1 MKEKDLMIK
10 LINIGKI
17 IIGLLGVILIVL
29 IIGVSKMYSNNKV
42 DTNSNNTQESETE
55 YNTNYDVSMFKE
67 IEAEDLKDETKG
79 KLRVV
84 YIGRETCGWCA
95 AFLPNLWIA
104 QEDYKF
110 ETLYID
116 IAKIIDFSNGN
127 IIDQEEYDT
136 LSSLTGKEYENY
148 MKENLGAT
156 PMILIMK
163 DNKIVGAQTGYSE
176 YENFETILNNA
187 GIKNN

>member
-10 LINIGKI
+10 LINIGKV
-17 IIGLLGVILIVL
+17 IIGLLAVILVVL
-29 IIGVSKMYSNNKV
+29 IVGVSKIYSNNKV
-42 DTNSNNTQESETE
+42 DTSNNSTQESESE
-55 YNTNYDVSMFKE
+55 YNTNYDVSMFKK
-67 IEAEDLKDETKG
+67 INASDLKDETKG

-95 AFLPNLWIA
+95 AFLPNLWTA
-104 QEDYKF
+104 QEDYEF

-116 IAKIIDFSNGN
+116 IAEIIDFSNGN
-127 IIDQEEYDT
+127 IINQDEYDN
-136 LSSLTGKEYENY
+136 LASLTGKDYENY
-148 MKENLGAT
+148 MEENLGAT

-176 YENFETILNNA
+176 YKNFETILNNA
-187 GIKNN
+187 GIKK